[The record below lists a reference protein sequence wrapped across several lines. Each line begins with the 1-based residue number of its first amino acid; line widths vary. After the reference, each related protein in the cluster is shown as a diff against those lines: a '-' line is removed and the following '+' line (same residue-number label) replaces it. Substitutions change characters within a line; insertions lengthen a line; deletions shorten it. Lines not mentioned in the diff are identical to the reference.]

1 MTRPFALLRRAAG
14 DPRGLAAVEFAL
26 LLPVMC
32 ITLLGL
38 MDIGYR
44 YYLWAQVD
52 GIVQKAGRNS
62 TLEFKTPAEIDTE
75 VRSRVLALNKNANV
89 GIDRRAYSN
98 FNNVRQPENYRDT
111 NGNSRY
117 DVGECF
123 EDENGNGVWDDDMGR
138 TGSGGGARDV
148 VQYSV
153 TVRYKRLFPAAL
165 TWGGTNDDSMTVR
178 TVMRN
183 QPWDRQ
189 NTPAVV
195 RCT

>member
-1 MTRPFALLRRAAG
+1 MTRTLNLLRRAAG
-14 DPRGLAAVEFAL
+14 DRRGLAAVEFAL
-26 LLPVMC
+26 LLPVLC
-32 ITLLGL
+32 VALLGL

-44 YYLWAQVD
+44 YYLWAQLD

-62 TLEFKTPAEIDTE
+62 TLESKTPADIDAE
-75 VRSRVLALNKNANV
+75 VRARVLTLNKAARV
-89 GIDRRAYSN
+89 DIERRAYST

-111 NGNSRY
+111 NGNGRY
-117 DVGECF
+117 DSGECF
-123 EDENGNGVWDDDMGR
+123 EDENGNGVWDQDMGR

-153 TVRYKRLFPAAL
+153 KVDFKRLFPAAL
-165 TWGGTNDDSMTVR
+165 TFGGSNDDSMTVR
-178 TVMRN
+178 TVLRN

-189 NTPAVV
+189 NVPAVV

>member
-1 MTRPFALLRRAAG
+1 MRALLSRLAA
-14 DPRGLAAVEFAL
+14 DRRGLAAVEFAL
-26 LLPVMC
+26 LLPVLC
-32 ITLLGL
+32 ITILGL

-62 TLEFKTPAEIDTE
+62 TLETRTPAEIDAE
-75 VRSRVLALNKNANV
+75 VRARVQALNKAATV
-89 GIDRRAYSN
+89 DIQRRAYSN

-117 DVGECF
+117 DLGECF
-123 EDENGNGVWDDDMGR
+123 EDENGNGVWDEDMGR
-138 TGSGGGARDV
+138 TGSGGSARDV

-153 TVRYKRLFPAAL
+153 KVDFKRLFPAAL
-165 TWGGTNDDSMTVR
+165 TFGGSNQDSMTVR
-178 TVMRN
+178 TVLRN

-189 NTPAVV
+189 NLPTVV